1 MMSERFSTTLRLC
14 STIRTVRFAATR
26 LISAEMRSTSSWAI
40 PAVGS
45 SSNIISGSS
54 ASVVA
59 ISRARLRPYGSST
72 AGVCA
77 NAARPTASISST
89 ARPFRPSSTRSDR
102 QKSNEAPRLRWSAT
116 RTFSTTERWG
126 NTAEIWNERT
136 RPSRAM
142 SAGREPVISRPL
154 KRMRPRVGARKWVRR
169 LKQVVLPAPLGP
181 MSAWIVP
188 RRTRSLT
195 SFTATKPRNSL
206 VSPSVSRMTSSAIS
220 GGQAGRRIEARLP
233 LLLPRTV
240 GLVHL
245 PRRQALALRPQ
256 HLLEQPA
263 RVAVERLVEQ
273 PLGVGGRGGRGAARL
288 ADDGRE
294 RPVEVGA
301 RTHPVDETDSARL
314 GGAHMVVQERQL
326 LGAPHADDAR
336 QPQHRAVGDEAVA
349 RRAQAQ
355 DGVVGDQ
362 TEIAR
367 ERQLQAAAD
376 RVAMQDGDR
385 ELRHVLQAV
394 ERAVPVPIERLADR
408 PRRERGPVHAR
419 AERPAGPA
427 NDHLRDA
434 GVGRGGRGV
443 VGERGGE
450 LGGQRV
456 EDVRPVERD
465 PADSVPGFVGDERLG
480 HLAPLGEIV
489 DAAHEVVRSPRVV

>member
-1 MMSERFSTTLRLC
+1 MVSERFSTTLRLC

-72 AGVCA
+72 AGVRA
-77 NAARPTASISST
+77 NAARPTASIRST
-89 ARPFRPSSTRSDR
+89 ARPFR
-102 QKSNEAPRLRWSAT
+102 
-116 RTFSTTERWG
+116 
-126 NTAEIWNERT
+126 
-136 RPSRAM
+136 
-142 SAGREPVISRPL
+142 
-154 KRMRPRVGARKWVRR
+154 
-169 LKQVVLPAPLGP
+169 P

-245 PRRQALALRPQ
+245 PRRHALALRPQ
-256 HLLEQPA
+256 HLLDQPA

-273 PLGVGGRGGRGAARL
+273 SLGVGGRGRRGAARL
-288 ADDGRE
+288 PDDSRE

-301 RTHPVDETDSARL
+301 RTHPVDEADGARL
-314 GGAHMVVQERQL
+314 GGAHVVVQERQL

-336 QPQHRAVGDEAVA
+336 QA
-349 RRAQAQ
+349 
-355 DGVVGDQ
+355 
-362 TEIAR
+362 
-367 ERQLQAAAD
+367 
-376 RVAMQDGDR
+376 
-385 ELRHVLQAV
+385 
-394 ERAVPVPIERLADR
+394 
-408 PRRERGPVHAR
+408 
-419 AERPAGPA
+419 
-427 NDHLRDA
+427 
-434 GVGRGGRGV
+434 
-443 VGERGGE
+443 
-450 LGGQRV
+450 
-456 EDVRPVERD
+456 
-465 PADSVPGFVGDERLG
+465 
-480 HLAPLGEIV
+480 
-489 DAAHEVVRSPRVV
+489 